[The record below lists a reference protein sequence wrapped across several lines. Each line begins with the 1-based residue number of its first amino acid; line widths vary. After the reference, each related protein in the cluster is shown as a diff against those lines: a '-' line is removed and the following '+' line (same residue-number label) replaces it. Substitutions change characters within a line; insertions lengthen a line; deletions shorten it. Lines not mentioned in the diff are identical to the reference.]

1 MDLTRRKFLTLV
13 GGSAAGAV
21 LFQACGV
28 PEDELIVEAPV
39 QMPEDMVTGIDN
51 WYATLCPNCR
61 SPEGIVVRVME
72 GRAKKVEGNVDYPVN
87 QGKHGVRCEAALQG
101 LYHPDRISAPLVR
114 LGARGEGR
122 WEEISW
128 TDAIARLAHRLG
140 QIEDRSSVVLATEPV
155 GGHMGKVV
163 QRFTSRTGVRHF
175 RYDTL
180 DETNL
185 LISMH
190 EVFGSGVMPDFD
202 IGNTNYLLS
211 FGADFLSTWG
221 SPIRYARA
229 YGRFRQGDRERGT
242 HVHIEP
248 RLSTTA
254 ASADEWVYVN
264 PGWEGHVALAIAS
277 VIVEQGMGDS
287 VMAAA
292 ITDDGA
298 VDLARYSPE
307 RIADS
312 AGVSAERIRRI
323 ADEFASHPPA
333 LAIGGG
339 SAGAHSNG
347 RGNLRAIYSLNHLVG
362 SVGKPGGVI
371 PNPGSPIRDVTGKA
385 NASSYRAWRGLADE
399 MNAGDVSALLVHR
412 ANPVY
417 GLPGAAGFRDAL
429 LGRSG
434 DAFNVPLI
442 VSFSGM
448 MDDTSSLADLVLP
461 ENHGLEDWGDDI
473 PTPGP
478 GYQAF
483 GIRQPVVRPFF
494 EGRGVHLGTRNF
506 ADALMGVAQTMEID
520 LGLEGE
526 SFKEVLEAGVEGLFG
541 RDRGSVRAHDFRS
554 FWNGVLQRGGWWD
567 TTATYS
573 GPAPDPVRIVAEL
586 DEPTTGSGQFA
597 LVPYPSIGIT
607 DGRGAHLPWLQATP
621 DPITTA
627 TWQTWVEINTGRA
640 EEMGI
645 KEGDVLRLSASNGKS
660 IEALAYPHPGISPD
674 VVSVPMGQG
683 HTAGGQYENG
693 RGANVLSILEP
704 LEDAFS
710 GALAWAATRVNVAKT
725 GDWTRVPR
733 FENTAP
739 DLATDEDQHII
750 KLTAK
755 DS

>member
-28 PEDELIVEAPV
+28 PEDELFVESPV

-51 WYATLCPNCR
+51 WYATLCPNCT
-61 SPEGIVVRVME
+61 SQEGIVVRVME

-87 QGKHGVRCEAALQG
+87 QGKHGVRCEAAVQG

-128 TDAIARLAHRLG
+128 TDAIARLANSLG
-140 QIEDRSSVVLATEPV
+140 QIGDRSSVVLATEPV

-163 QRFTSRTGVRHF
+163 ERFASRTGVRHMP
-175 RYDTL
+175 YETL

-185 LISMH
+185 RTSMKQ
-190 EVFGSGVMPDFD
+190 VYGLDDMPDFD
-202 IGNTNYLLS
+202 IGSASYLLT

-221 SPIRYARA
+221 SPVRYARA
-229 YGRFRQGDRERGT
+229 YGHFRQGDRERGT
-242 HVHIEP
+242 HVHVEP

-264 PGWEGHVALAIAS
+264 PGWEGHVALAIAG
-277 VIVEQGMGDS
+277 VIVEKGLGDS
-287 VMAAA
+287 AAA
-292 ITDDGA
+292 AALTDNGA
-298 VDLARYSPE
+298 IDLSRYAPE
-307 RIADS
+307 RIADR
-312 AGVSAERIRRI
+312 AGVSAERIRAI
-323 ADEFASHPPA
+323 AEDFAGQPPA
-333 LAIGGG
+333 LAMGGG

-347 RGNLRAIYSLNHLVG
+347 LANLNAINSLNHLVG
-362 SVGKPGGVI
+362 SVGKPGGVV
-371 PNPGSPIRDVTGKA
+371 PNPPSPVRDVTG
-385 NASSYRAWRGLADE
+385 NPSASPYGDWRGLVGE
-399 MNAGDVSALLVHR
+399 MNAGNVSALLVHR

-417 GLPGAAGFRDAL
+417 GMPGAAGFREAL

-434 DAFNVPLI
+434 GGFNVPLI

-461 ENHGLEDWGDDI
+461 ENHGLEDWGDSV
-473 PTPGP
+473 PSPGP
-478 GYQAF
+478 GYYAF
-483 GIRQPVVRPFF
+483 GLRQPVVRPFF

-506 ADALMGVAQTMEID
+506 GDALMGVAQTMEID
-520 LGLEGE
+520 LELEGE
-526 SFKEVLEAGVEGLFG
+526 SFKEVLQSGVEGLFA
-541 RDRGSVRAHDFRS
+541 RDRGSVRAHDFQS
-554 FWNGVLQRGGWWD
+554 FWNGALQRGGWWD

-573 GPAPDPVRIVAEL
+573 GPALSPSRLEATP

-597 LVPYPSIGIT
+597 LVPYSSIGIT
-607 DGRGAHLPWLQATP
+607 DGKGAHLPWLQATP

-627 TWQTWVEINTGRA
+627 TWQTWVEINTARA
-640 EEMGI
+640 GEMDI
-645 KEGDVLRLSASNGKS
+645 KEGDVLRLTASNGQS

-674 VVSVPMGQG
+674 VVAVPMGQG
-683 HTAGGQYENG
+683 HAGGGQYEDG
-693 RGANVLSILEP
+693 RGSNVMSVLDS
-704 LEDAFS
+704 LEDSAT

>member
-1 MDLTRRKFLTLV
+1 M
-13 GGSAAGAV
+13 
-21 LFQACGV
+21 
-28 PEDELIVEAPV
+28 
-39 QMPEDMVTGIDN
+39 
-51 WYATLCPNCR
+51 
-61 SPEGIVVRVME
+61 
-72 GRAKKVEGNVDYPVN
+72 
-87 QGKHGVRCEAALQG
+87 
-101 LYHPDRISAPLVR
+101 R

-128 TDAIARLAHRLG
+128 TDAIARLANSLG

-163 QRFTSRTGVRHF
+163 ERFASRTGVRHMP
-175 RYDTL
+175 YEIL
-180 DETNL
+180 DGTNL
-185 LISMH
+185 QTSIRQVYGLDA
-190 EVFGSGVMPDFD
+190 MPDFD
-202 IGNTNYLLS
+202 IGNASYLLT

-221 SPIRYARA
+221 SHVRQARA

-242 HVHIEP
+242 HVHVEP

-254 ASADEWVYVN
+254 AAADEWVYVN
-264 PGWEGHVALAIAS
+264 PGWEGHVALAIAG
-277 VIVEQGMGDS
+277 VIVEQGLGDPGA
-287 VMAAA
+287 AAA
-292 ITDDGA
+292 ITDNGA
-298 VDLARYSPE
+298 VDLARYAPE
-307 RIADS
+307 RIAGR

-323 ADEFASHPPA
+323 AQDFAGHPPA

-347 RGNLRAIYSLNHLVG
+347 LANLNAIYSLNHLVG
-362 SVGKPGGVI
+362 SVGRPGGVI
-371 PNPGSPIRDVTGKA
+371 PNPDSPVRDVSG
-385 NASSYRAWRGLADE
+385 ASSGQPQREWRGLIDD
-399 MNAGDVSALLVHR
+399 MNAGSVSALLVHR

-417 GLPGAAGFRDAL
+417 GMPGAAGFREAL

-434 DAFNVPLI
+434 GGFNVPLI

-461 ENHGLEDWGDDI
+461 ENHGLEDWGDDV
-473 PTPGP
+473 PSPGP

-483 GIRQPVVRPFF
+483 GLRQPVVRPFF

-506 ADALMGVAQTMEID
+506 ADALMGVAQTMEVD

-526 SFKEVLEAGVEGLFG
+526 SFKEVLEAGVEGLFARG
-541 RDRGSVRAHDFRS
+541 RGSVRAHDFRS

-567 TTATYS
+567 TTAAYS
-573 GPAPDPVRIVAEL
+573 GPPPSPSRLEATP
-586 DEPTTGSGQFA
+586 DEPTTGSGRFA

-627 TWQTWVEINTGRA
+627 TWQTWVEINTKRA
-640 EEMGI
+640 DEMGI
-645 KEGDVLRLSASNGKS
+645 KEGDVLRLTASNGQS

-674 VVSVPMGQG
+674 VVAVPMGQG
-683 HTAGGQYENG
+683 HTGGGQYENG
-693 RGANVLSILEP
+693 RGANVMSMLDTV
-704 LEDAFS
+704 EDAAT

-739 DLATDEDQHII
+739 DLATDEHQHII
-750 KLTAK
+750 KLTTK